1 MIPSGATI
9 DKEIEEIEES
19 SRTWKLDFETGH
31 ITGWVDGLEAV
42 KQAVFVALRTV
53 RYEHLIYSDDY
64 GSELE
69 MLIGTNPVFLETEL
83 KRMITEA
90 LLPDDRIRGIGHLS
104 VEKKGDHLRVQFTVI
119 TNYGDFEMKQEVR

>member
-9 DKEIEEIEES
+9 DKEIEEVEES

-31 ITGWVDGLEAV
+31 ITGWINGLEAIR
-42 KQAVFVALRTV
+42 QAVILALRTT

-69 MLIGTNPVFLETEL
+69 RLIGTNPVFLETEL

-90 LLPDDRIRGIGHLS
+90 LLLDDRIRGIGHLT
-104 VEKKGDHLRVQFTVI
+104 VERTGDHLTVQFTVI